1 MDEPSRSSKSEPSGC
16 EGAEEHCLFCG
27 KPVSACRD
35 AVCPHCGRPVAPP
48 GRGSLAGM
56 PRTLSQPSV
65 PTEFD
70 LGEAIPVQWALR
82 CTKCDYELTGLIE
95 RRCPEC
101 GQRFRPRE
109 TWLANRK
116 ASAERKFVFTPSSV
130 SALVLGV
137 PLAVSLLVLCPV
149 VILVL
154 MPWVVTEVGCMY
166 WGVGS
171 TERWVVRAAMLAVL
185 LFLILLP

>member
-1 MDEPSRSSKSEPSGC
+1 MDEPSQSSKDECAAG
-16 EGAEEHCLFCG
+16 EGAEEHCLFCS
-27 KPVSACRD
+27 KPIASPHD
-35 AVCPHCGRPVAPP
+35 ALCPHCGRPVAPP

-56 PRTLSQPSV
+56 PRSLSQPSV
-65 PTEFD
+65 PTLFD

-82 CTKCDYELTGLIE
+82 CTKCDYDLTGLIE

-109 TWLANRK
+109 TWLANRQ
-116 ASAERKFVFTPSSV
+116 ASAERKFVFTSRGV
-130 SALVLGV
+130 SALMLGV
-137 PLAVSLLVLCPV
+137 LLAVSLLIFCPV